1 MGHFGGVRHP
11 KDSGLK
17 PQMQNAK
24 ELHLNSCC
32 LRLTS
37 MGWEDGSKLLRVSGD
52 TPSSLEELRGKRVA
66 IGISPFLYNALRA
79 KGPTYSAAAQFFT
92 VPHIPVTAILLK
104 LKKLVAC
111 LLKKLR

>member
-1 MGHFGGVRHP
+1 
-11 KDSGLK
+11 
-17 PQMQNAK
+17 
-24 ELHLNSCC
+24 
-32 LRLTS
+32 

-52 TPSSLEELRGKRVA
+52 TPNSLEELRGKRVA

-92 VPHIPVTAILLK
+92 VPHIPVTAIMLK